1 MIEAIEVR
9 NFKSLVHFTLTGLGP
24 FVCLI
29 GLNGAGKTSLLQ
41 ALEFLGTC
49 FSDAA
54 GFRDWELS
62 EILSQQTKQRTCEFE
77 VRMRLGEMGVLT
89 WCGVFNVDK
98 RRFMEESVTE
108 DVTGKVLC
116 RLKDRIF
123 SISDTHVSLD
133 VGEFKYYGSIFSL
146 YRFDKHPAL
155 AALGKAFRS
164 LRSLGLLS
172 PESMRGATRWVREMG
187 LGGEGFAGFLSTLP
201 KDDLEALQERLKRF
215 YPDFVRM
222 DFKRKRAGWIR
233 LCMEERSNGDAT
245 SFGRTELRHV
255 NDGFL
260 RLTALLA
267 QRFSEDRILLFDEV
281 ENGFNQELVGRLAE
295 TLWDGEWFGQKQVI
309 VTTHSALLL
318 NYLPDEVAERSVF
331 LLYRDKARQTRG
343 CPFFTLPEAHRL
355 LEDMAP
361 GQVMSEINLEE
372 LSARVA
378 TENAHV

>member
-108 DVTGKVLC
+108 NVTGKVLC

-187 LGGEGFAGFLSTLP
+187 LGGEGFAGFLSSLP

-281 ENGFNQELVGRLAE
+281 ENGFNQELVGQGIANILS
-295 TLWDGEWFGQKQVI
+295 I
-309 VTTHSALLL
+309 
-318 NYLPDEVAERSVF
+318 
-331 LLYRDKARQTRG
+331 
-343 CPFFTLPEAHRL
+343 
-355 LEDMAP
+355 
-361 GQVMSEINLEE
+361 E
-372 LSARVA
+372 LSSGRGGRTERFPALSRQSAADARMPLFHASRGPSAFGGHGARTGDVGDQSRGA
-378 TENAHV
+378 LSSGRNGERACVGPS